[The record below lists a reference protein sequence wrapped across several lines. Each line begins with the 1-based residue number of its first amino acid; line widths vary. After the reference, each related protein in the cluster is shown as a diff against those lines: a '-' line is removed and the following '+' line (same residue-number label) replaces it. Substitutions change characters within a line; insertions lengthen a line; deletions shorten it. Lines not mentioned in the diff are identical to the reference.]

1 MRILFQGAGAVG
13 LAGAALLGHRHETVV
28 VTRTLL
34 DRPRAAY
41 PRRVRWLDALSESDT
56 GEPGWSVTEVA
67 ATRRVTITDWAG
79 IDAAGGFR
87 IAAADDDTGASGSP
101 GSGVSVARARAAAQ
115 HGKRTRRRVPTTWDL
130 VVLTTRP
137 GDLDAAVASAFRAVA
152 PRWLAITSQVDGD
165 VDIAKGMFPG
175 AEVVVFSPAFL
186 SERLDAAP
194 GVDPGHEVRF
204 WSPFGAP
211 VFLAAGPKHPLR
223 ALTRELGP
231 AVVTVPLDVL
241 IASPALFIPYVAQL
255 SAGGGEWD
263 RLLDHLRLP
272 SDAAAEAV
280 RAVTGMPVPVVP
292 AVARMVLETAD
303 RISPIPMREYAGR
316 HFARHEGQTLAMLDG
331 WIGAAR
337 EHEALSALAAELRE
351 RIGGR

>member
-13 LAGAALLGHRHETVV
+13 IAGAALLGRRHETVV
-28 VTRTLL
+28 VTRTPLE
-34 DRPRAAY
+34 RPRAAY
-41 PRRVRWLDALSESDT
+41 PRRVRWLDAPTDSDT
-56 GEPGWSVTEVA
+56 DEPGWSVTDVA

-79 IDAAGGFR
+79 IDDAGGFR
-87 IAAADDDTGASGSP
+87 IASADDDPVASGP
-101 GSGVSVARARAAAQ
+101 LGSGVSVARARAAAQ
-115 HGKRTRRRVPTTWDL
+115 HGKRTRSRVPTTWDL

-137 GDLDAAVASAFRAVA
+137 GDLDAAVASAIRAVA
-152 PRWLAITSQVDGD
+152 PRWLAITSQVGGD
-165 VDIAKGMFPG
+165 VGVAKGLFPG

-186 SERLDAAP
+186 SERLAP
-194 GVDPGHEVRF
+194 SPDIEPGHEVRF

-223 ALTRELGP
+223 ALARELGP
-231 AVVTVPLDVL
+231 TVVTVPLDLL
-241 IASPALFIPYVAQL
+241 ISSPTLFIPYVAQL
-255 SAGGGEWD
+255 SAGGGEWE

-280 RAVTGMPVPVVP
+280 RAVTGVPVPVVP
-292 AVARMVLETAD
+292 AVARAVLEAAD

-331 WIGAAR
+331 WISAAR
-337 EHEALSALAAELRE
+337 EHEALSALAAELRTHT
-351 RIGGR
+351 GGR